1 MSKESE
7 ETQPAN
13 QEVPENQ
20 TPPVDEHAE
29 EVKESP
35 EPVADQPSDQPSSA
49 QRDSQRSPLPQAPPN
64 PWPSAQS

>member
-35 EPVADQPSDQPSSA
+35 EPVTDQPSGEE
-49 QRDSQRSPLPQAPPN
+49 R
-64 PWPSAQS
+64 